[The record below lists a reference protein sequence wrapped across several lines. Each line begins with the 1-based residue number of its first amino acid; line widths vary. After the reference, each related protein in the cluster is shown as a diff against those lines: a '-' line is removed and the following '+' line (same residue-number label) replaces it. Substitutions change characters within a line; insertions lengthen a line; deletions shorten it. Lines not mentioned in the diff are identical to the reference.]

1 MPEAPEAGA
10 VVAPEAAPAA
20 VVEAPQHQ
28 QQTDGTPPEEGGE
41 QPAARTYTQDEVD
54 RIVKKAKSNT
64 RYLTRKET
72 EADVYRRLHQQ
83 PPAEAPKAPA
93 QQEEK
98 EPNLA
103 DFPDWNE
110 YQKAMA
116 RHEGRKAARE
126 EHQAQR
132 AQDARARETE
142 SRQQRVDQHAERVQ
156 KARAE
161 LPDFDE
167 VVGSSEVPVT
177 DAMVEAILES
187 DVSAK
192 LQYHLAKNPAEAE
205 RIARL
210 SPTAQV
216 KAMGVLEAKLG
227 ADASAPAP
235 TPQAQD
241 KTKVSSAPPPIAP
254 VGSRSGGPRPLE
266 KLGMDD
272 YMAERR
278 KQNPIW
284 RR

>member
-1 MPEAPEAGA
+1 MPETPEAGA
-10 VVAPEAAPAA
+10 VIAPEAAPAA
-20 VVEAPQHQ
+20 VVEPQ
-28 QQTDGTPPEEGGE
+28 QQPGETQPEQEEGGE
-41 QPAARTYTQDEVD
+41 PTPARTYTQDEVD

-72 EADVYRRLHQQ
+72 EAELYKRLHQQ
-83 PPAEAPKAPA
+83 PQGAPKAPA

-126 EHQAQR
+126 EHQEQR
-132 AQDARARETE
+132 AQEARAREAE
-142 SRQQRVDQHAERVQ
+142 SRRQRVDRHTEAIE

-167 VVGSSEVPVT
+167 VVGSSDAPVT
-177 DAMVEAILES
+177 EAMVEAILES

-192 LQYHLAKNPAEAE
+192 LQYHLAKNPTEAE

-216 KAMGVLEAKLG
+216 KAIGALEAKLG
-227 ADASAPAP
+227 ANAKPAAPA
-235 TPQAQD
+235 QAQD
-241 KTKVSSAPPPIAP
+241 KTKVSSAPPPITP
-254 VGSRSGGPRPLE
+254 VGSRSGGTKALE

-284 RR
+284 R